1 MGIDYEKFEV
11 SDTSRVKNKEYLKK
25 VMSATKAAK
34 LIPHGALIGFGG
46 FVGAGAPIVVP
57 MALAQRAEKL
67 HAEGKEFQIKAL
79 TGASTDPNLDGVLA
93 RANAISFRAPFNTD
107 KDMRISVNSNKT
119 KYMDIHLSS
128 LAQYAESGFFGE
140 MDFAIV
146 EISGITEDG
155 KLIPSTSIGNN
166 QTWLNIAKNV
176 ILEVN
181 NYQPTALEGI
191 HDVATL
197 GLPPHRKPLQITK
210 VDDRIGTPYLSV
222 DPDKVVAVVV
232 ANTPDRVNKFTPLDE
247 ISIAIGDNVVKFFEN
262 EVKAGRLPKDTLLPL
277 QSGIGNVANAV
288 LAGLKRAGYKGL
300 TCYTEVIQDGLL
312 DLIKDGVVEM
322 ASSASLSLS
331 PDAVD
336 DFRENINFYSKH
348 IVLRPQELSNNPE
361 VIRRLGVIAMNGML
375 EADIYGNVNST
386 NVMGTQMMN
395 GIGGSGDF
403 ARNGYISIFLTPSTA
418 KGGAISSIVPFVSH
432 VDHTEHD
439 TMVIV
444 SEYGYA
450 DLRGKS
456 PRERAAEM
464 IKIAHPD
471 YREALQDYFD
481 RACANEKAGHTP
493 HILSEALSWHDR
505 FNKTGSMKKA

>member
-1 MGIDYEKFEV
+1 METN
-11 SDTSRVKNKEYLKK
+11 DTSRVKSK
-25 VMSATKAAK
+25 VFLDKVISAKQAAE
-34 LIPHGALIGFGG
+34 LVPNGALIGFSG

-57 MALAQRAEKL
+57 MAIASRAKALHEKG
-67 HAEGKEFQIKAL
+67 EKYQIKAL

-93 RANAISFRAPFNTD
+93 EAGAVSFRAPFNTD
-107 KDMRISVNSNKT
+107 KNMRISINANKT
-119 KYMDIHLSS
+119 QYMDIHLSS
-128 LAQYAESGFFGE
+128 LAQQVEAGFFGE

-146 EISGITEDG
+146 EISGITAEG

-166 QTWLNIAKNV
+166 QTWLKVAKKV

-181 NYQPTALEGI
+181 NYQPEALEGL

-210 VDDRIGTPYLSV
+210 VDDRIGTPYMSV
-222 DPDKVVAVVV
+222 DPAKVVGVVV
-232 ANTPDRVNKFTPLDE
+232 AQTHDRVNKFTPLDE
-247 ISIAIGDNVVKFFEN
+247 ISIAIGDNVVKFFQN
-262 EVKAGRLPKDTLLPL
+262 EVKAGRLPKDKLLPL

-312 DLIKDGVVEM
+312 SLIKDGVVEM

-331 PDAVD
+331 PDAVE
-336 DFRENINFYSKH
+336 DFRQNIEFYSKH

-418 KGGAISSIVPFVSH
+418 KDGAISSIVPFVSH

-439 TMVIV
+439 SMVIV

-456 PRERAAEM
+456 PRQRAKEM

-481 RACANEKAGHTP
+481 RACAQEKAGHTP

-505 FNKTGSMKKA
+505 FNKTGSMKK

>member
-1 MGIDYEKFEV
+1 METN
-11 SDTSRVKNKEYLKK
+11 DTSRVKSK
-25 VMSATKAAK
+25 VFLDKVISAKQAAE
-34 LIPHGALIGFGG
+34 LVPNGALIGFSG

-57 MALAQRAEKL
+57 MAIASRAKALHEKG
-67 HAEGKEFQIKAL
+67 EKYQIKAL

-93 RANAISFRAPFNTD
+93 EAGAVSFRAPFNTD
-107 KDMRISVNSNKT
+107 KNMRISVNANKT
-119 KYMDIHLSS
+119 QYMDIHLSS
-128 LAQYAESGFFGE
+128 LAQYVEAGFFGE

-146 EISGITEDG
+146 EISGITADG

-166 QTWLNIAKNV
+166 QTWLNVAKKV

-181 NYQPTALEGI
+181 NYQPEALEGL

-210 VDDRIGTPYLSV
+210 VDDRIGTPYMSV
-222 DPDKVVAVVV
+222 DPTKVVGVVV
-232 ANTPDRVNKFTPLDE
+232 AQTHDRVNKFTPLDE
-247 ISIAIGDNVVKFFEN
+247 ISIAIGDNVVKFFQN
-262 EVKAGRLPKDTLLPL
+262 EVEAGRLPKDTLLPL

-312 DLIKDGVVEM
+312 SLIKDGVVEM

-331 PDAVD
+331 PDAVE
-336 DFRENINFYSKH
+336 DFRQNIEFYSKH

-418 KGGAISSIVPFVSH
+418 KDGAISSIVPFVSH

-439 TMVIV
+439 SMVIV

-456 PRERAAEM
+456 PRQRAKEM

-471 YREALQDYFD
+471 YRAALQDYFD
-481 RACANEKAGHTP
+481 RACSQEKAGHTP

-505 FNKTGSMKKA
+505 FNKTGSMKK